1 MNTGPILCVDD
12 EPANLT
18 LLRETLKDDYS
29 LVFALSGADSLR
41 AVEKHQPS
49 LILLDVQLPDIDG
62 YTVCRQLKATPAT
75 RYIPVIFVTG
85 QTREVDEQAGF
96 DAGGVDYLTKP
107 VRPAIVKARVRAH
120 LSLVSASQLE
130 QAYRDAIYMLG
141 EAGHH
146 NDLDTGMHIWRMAA
160 YSRAL
165 AKAAGWAPEPC
176 ALLEIA
182 AAMHDTGKI
191 GIPTPILTKPGKLDA
206 TEWEVMKTHTRIGHE
221 ILSRSQAPVFQL
233 AAEIALCHHERWDG
247 SGYPRGLVGTEI
259 PEAAR
264 IIALADVFDALSMTR
279 PYKQPWSLEHILKRL
294 DEGVGHHFDPRL
306 VRLFI
311 DILPEIQEIG
321 RQWDALGRAS
331 ADRPATERHPGPAPG
346 STRSD

>member
-1 MNTGPILCVDD
+1 MTTGPILCVDD

-29 LVFALSGADSLR
+29 LVFARSGTDSLR

-62 YTVCRQLKATPAT
+62 YTICRRLKAAPETKD
-75 RYIPVIFVTG
+75 IPVIFVTG
-85 QTREVDEQAGF
+85 QAREVDEQAGF

-120 LSLVSASQLE
+120 LSLVSASRLE

-141 EAGHH
+141 EAGHL
-146 NDLDTGMHIWRMAA
+146 NDSDTGMHIWRMAA

-165 AKAAGWAPEPC
+165 AKAAGWGPERC
-176 ALLEIA
+176 TLIELA

-191 GIPTPILTKPGKLDA
+191 GIPTPILTKPGTLDA
-206 TEWEVMKTHTRIGHE
+206 TEWAVMKTHARIGHE

-233 AAEIALCHHERWDG
+233 AAEIALCHHEKWDG
-247 SGYPRGLVGTEI
+247 SGYPRGLAGADI
-259 PEAAR
+259 PESAR

-279 PYKQPWSLEHILKRL
+279 PYKQSWPLEHIIKLL
-294 DEGVGHHFDPRL
+294 EEGSGHHFEPRL
-306 VRLFI
+306 VRLLM
-311 DILPEIQEIG
+311 DILPEILEIG
-321 RQWDALGRAS
+321 RQWNVRGRAS
-331 ADRPATERHPGPAPG
+331 PH
-346 STRSD
+346 